1 MGKSPKNPDLIV
13 PEVVEDLRKIFGD
26 DLVSVA
32 LYGSAVRG
40 DYRPG
45 HSDVNFFVVL
55 EPQGFDKLERAF
67 AFVKK
72 WGKRGV
78 AVPRFVTEDY
88 IRRSLDSFP
97 VEFLGLK
104 LWHRTVYGRDVLA
117 DLEIDSGDLRLQCER
132 ELKGKLLHL
141 REGFLATLGK
151 RRALEHL
158 IRVSLPSFSS
168 VFEGL
173 VVLRGQEPR
182 RDRAALLRQTAEL
195 FDLDVD
201 VFDRLAK
208 VRAGQVKLGS
218 DELVKLCRQYI
229 REIEK
234 VTEIVDR
241 L

>member
-1 MGKSPKNPDLIV
+1 MRKGPKNPDAVV
-13 PEVVEDLRKIFGD
+13 PELVEDLKKIFED

-32 LYGSAVRG
+32 LYGSVVRG

-45 HSDVNFFVVL
+45 HSDINLFVVL
-55 EPQGFDKLERAF
+55 EPRGFDRLEKAF
-67 AFVKK
+67 GFVKK
-72 WGKRGV
+72 WSKRRV
-78 AVPRFVTEDY
+78 AVPRFVTEEY

-104 LWHRTVYGRDVLA
+104 LWHRTVFGQ
-117 DLEIDSGDLRLQCER
+117 DLLSSVEIDPADLRLQCER

-151 RRALEHL
+151 RRPLEHL

-173 VVLRGQEPR
+173 VVLRGEEPPQ
-182 RDRAALLRQTAEL
+182 DRAELLRRTAKL
-195 FDLDVD
+195 FGLDVD
-201 VFDRLAK
+201 VFERLAR
-208 VRAGQVKLGS
+208 VRTGEAKLS
-218 DELVKLCRQYI
+218 SEELVRLCRDYI

-234 VTEIVDR
+234 ATEIVDQ